1 MWGNYHVACQGY
13 PAMDRE
19 SLVNYSAKCSMN
31 HPLSDPD
38 NPVEHFRKSFMADD
52 AASVKE
58 LFQRFP
64 AIKARI
70 NEPVPGTDDFLITL
84 AKSPAM
90 VDVLIEAGADLN
102 AKSTWWAGGF
112 GLLHSATPELARHAI
127 KRGAVVDIHAA
138 ARLGMAE
145 RVKEIVLADPVSVH
159 ARGGDGQ
166 TPLHFASTVEIAAFL
181 LDHGADIDARDI
193 DHESTAAQYM
203 IADRTEVARYLAG
216 RGAATDLLLAAA
228 LGDLPLINRHL
239 AAAPESIRIRVSEEF
254 FPMVGGKAGGT
265 IYQWTLGWHV
275 SPHQVARKFGHMA
288 CLDHLMR
295 LSPAEVRLVNACWL
309 HNESLAKQLIE
320 EHPGLEKTLSPSDL
334 RQVAHVAR
342 NDDAE
347 AVRLMLDCGWP
358 VEVRGQHGGTPLH
371 WAAWR
376 GNASMVRTVLGHG
389 PPLESED
396 HDYHSTPVGW
406 AIHASE
412 NGWDQAT
419 GDYAEVLR
427 LLFQSGAKHP
437 EQPGG
442 TASVRALLQAAAYT
456 AQARRDQP

>member
-1 MWGNYHVACQGY
+1 
-13 PAMDRE
+13 MDRE

-102 AKSTWWAGGF
+102 TKSTWWAGGF
-112 GLLHSATPELARHAI
+112 GLLQSATPELARHAI
-127 KRGAVVDIHAA
+127 QRGAVVDILAA

-145 RVKEIVLADPVSVH
+145 RVKEMVLADPVSVH

-228 LGDLPLINRHL
+228 LGDRPLIDRHL
-239 AAAPESIRIRVSEEF
+239 ADNPESIRIRVSEEF
-254 FPMVGGKAGGT
+254 FPMLGGKAGGT
-265 IYQWTLGWHV
+265 IYQWTLGWHAADGYEGRSDTTV
-275 SPHQVARKFGHMA
+275 TSFGP
-288 CLDHLMR
+288 
-295 LSPAEVRLVNACWL
+295 STFGNVL
-309 HNESLAKQLIE
+309 HNRVLALDVN
-320 EHPGLEKTLSPSDL
+320 GLLTAGWTLSLGAERL
-334 RQVAHVAR
+334 RQSTD
-342 NDDAE
+342 NPSY
-347 AVRLMLDCGWP
+347 VRTDRDTDVLRIGL
-358 VEVRGQHGGTPLH
+358 QHD
-371 WAAWR
+371 AAW
-376 GNASMVRTVLGHG
+376 GSL
-389 PPLESED
+389 
-396 HDYHSTPVGW
+396 
-406 AIHASE
+406 
-412 NGWDQAT
+412 QAHLFFRFET
-419 GDYAEVLR
+419 SGLIR
-427 LLFQSGAKHP
+427 LLYGGSVLVLFAP
-437 EQPGG
+437 QPI
-442 TASVRALLQAAAYT
+442 Q
-456 AQARRDQP
+456 